1 MANLAALGS
10 GLVVSTQQKK
20 IVAVVDDDLGMRV
33 SLAVLFRAIGCVA
46 ETFDSAEA
54 FLETFPTSKAGCL
67 VLNIQL
73 GDLSGIELARHLTA
87 EGFKYPVIFTTAH
100 DDEHLRH
107 QAEKIAALKRAREAA
122 GVPVSQ
128 SPIGETMAKRE
139 LIDTGTDKR
148 YVRRNP
154 GGSVQGIR

>member
-1 MANLAALGS
+1 MANLTALGS

-73 GDLSGIELARHLTA
+73 GDLSGVELARHLTA
-87 EGFKYPVIFTTAH
+87 EGFKYPVIFTTAY
-100 DDEHLRH
+100 DDEHLRR
-107 QAEKIAALKRAREAA
+107 QAEEIGCVALLMKPFAAK
-122 GVPVSQ
+122 
-128 SPIGETMAKRE
+128 M
-139 LIDTGTDKR
+139 LIDAINLATGWSIEYPSYDA
-148 YVRRNP
+148 
-154 GGSVQGIR
+154 QA